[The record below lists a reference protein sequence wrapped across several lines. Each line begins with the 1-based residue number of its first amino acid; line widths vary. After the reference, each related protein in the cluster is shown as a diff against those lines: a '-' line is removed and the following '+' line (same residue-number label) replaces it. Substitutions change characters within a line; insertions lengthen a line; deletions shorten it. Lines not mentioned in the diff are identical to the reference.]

1 MNESELKDIIIAE
14 LAKIAL
20 GSDPAALDLDDNLR
34 EGLDIDSFDAL
45 NFFIALSERL
55 HIDISEKDMGKLNTM
70 GEILHYLQVQ
80 KGLRE
85 WSPTSRDVGLLIS
98 PLTKRGKWGV
108 PGMHSMPG
116 TPHTPIYLKALEAFY
131 A

>member
-70 GEILHYLQVQ
+70 GEILHYLQAQ
-80 KGLRE
+80 K
-85 WSPTSRDVGLLIS
+85 V
-98 PLTKRGKWGV
+98 
-108 PGMHSMPG
+108 
-116 TPHTPIYLKALEAFY
+116 
-131 A
+131 

>member
-1 MNESELKDIIIAE
+1 MNESELKDIIVAE

-70 GEILHYLQVQ
+70 GEILHYLQA
-80 KGLRE
+80 LR
-85 WSPTSRDVGLLIS
+85 V
-98 PLTKRGKWGV
+98 
-108 PGMHSMPG
+108 
-116 TPHTPIYLKALEAFY
+116 
-131 A
+131 

>member
-55 HIDISEKDMGKLNTM
+55 HIDISEKDMGKLNTI

-80 KGLRE
+80 K
-85 WSPTSRDVGLLIS
+85 V
-98 PLTKRGKWGV
+98 
-108 PGMHSMPG
+108 
-116 TPHTPIYLKALEAFY
+116 
-131 A
+131 

>member
-1 MNESELKDIIIAE
+1 MNESELKDIIVAE

-55 HIDISEKDMGKLNTM
+55 HIDISEKDLGKLNTM
-70 GEILHYLQVQ
+70 CEILHYLQV
-80 KGLRE
+80 KSLSIR
-85 WSPTSRDVGLLIS
+85 VV
-98 PLTKRGKWGV
+98 LTRSLARPVLSGV
-108 PGMHSMPG
+108 ASKD
-116 TPHTPIYLKALEAFY
+116 LAFVSLY
-131 A
+131 VVTTFSFNLVNKSD

>member
-1 MNESELKDIIIAE
+1 MNESELKDIIVAE

-70 GEILHYLQVQ
+70 NEILHYLQAQ
-80 KGLRE
+80 K
-85 WSPTSRDVGLLIS
+85 V
-98 PLTKRGKWGV
+98 
-108 PGMHSMPG
+108 
-116 TPHTPIYLKALEAFY
+116 
-131 A
+131 

>member
-20 GSDPAALDLDDNLR
+20 GSDPAALDMDDNLR

-70 GEILHYLQVQ
+70 GEILHYLQAQRV
-80 KGLRE
+80 
-85 WSPTSRDVGLLIS
+85 
-98 PLTKRGKWGV
+98 
-108 PGMHSMPG
+108 
-116 TPHTPIYLKALEAFY
+116 
-131 A
+131 

>member
-1 MNESELKDIIIAE
+1 MNESELKEIIIAE

-55 HIDISEKDMGKLNTM
+55 HIDIPEKDMGRLNTM
-70 GEILHYLQVQ
+70 GEILNYLLA
-80 KGLRE
+80 LR
-85 WSPTSRDVGLLIS
+85 V
-98 PLTKRGKWGV
+98 
-108 PGMHSMPG
+108 
-116 TPHTPIYLKALEAFY
+116 
-131 A
+131 

>member
-1 MNESELKDIIIAE
+1 MNESELKEIIIAE

-70 GEILHYLQVQ
+70 GEILHYLQAQRV
-80 KGLRE
+80 
-85 WSPTSRDVGLLIS
+85 
-98 PLTKRGKWGV
+98 
-108 PGMHSMPG
+108 
-116 TPHTPIYLKALEAFY
+116 
-131 A
+131 

>member
-1 MNESELKDIIIAE
+1 MNESELKEIIIAE

-55 HIDISEKDMGKLNTM
+55 HIDIPEKDMGKLNTM
-70 GEILHYLQVQ
+70 GEILQYLQAQRV
-80 KGLRE
+80 
-85 WSPTSRDVGLLIS
+85 
-98 PLTKRGKWGV
+98 
-108 PGMHSMPG
+108 
-116 TPHTPIYLKALEAFY
+116 
-131 A
+131 

>member
-70 GEILHYLQVQ
+70 GEILHYLQAQRV
-80 KGLRE
+80 
-85 WSPTSRDVGLLIS
+85 
-98 PLTKRGKWGV
+98 
-108 PGMHSMPG
+108 
-116 TPHTPIYLKALEAFY
+116 
-131 A
+131 

>member
-1 MNESELKDIIIAE
+1 MNESELKEIIIAE

-20 GSDPAALDLDDNLR
+20 GSDPAALELDDNLR

-70 GEILHYLQVQ
+70 GEILHYLQAQRV
-80 KGLRE
+80 
-85 WSPTSRDVGLLIS
+85 
-98 PLTKRGKWGV
+98 
-108 PGMHSMPG
+108 
-116 TPHTPIYLKALEAFY
+116 
-131 A
+131 

>member
-1 MNESELKDIIIAE
+1 MNESELKEIIIAE

-20 GSDPAALDLDDNLR
+20 GSDPAALELDDNLR

-70 GEILHYLQVQ
+70 GEILHYLQAQ
-80 KGLRE
+80 K
-85 WSPTSRDVGLLIS
+85 V
-98 PLTKRGKWGV
+98 
-108 PGMHSMPG
+108 
-116 TPHTPIYLKALEAFY
+116 
-131 A
+131 